1 MLTKIYNWLEKKDED
16 LAGGLAVGLAGG
28 LVGGLAGGLAVGL
41 ANLSQLMPVNFLSI
55 TALILGT
62 FILAEILYGFNDK
75 EKKPTLG
82 RIAWLKAD
90 SVFCSLLI
98 IINSLNIV
106 WLCRNTRID
115 FDVVLQWIGYI
126 GAGIISIAAVG
137 GAIYLWLLWNK
148 KRLTK

>member
-1 MLTKIYNWLEKKDED
+1 MLTKIYNWLEKKDEE
-16 LAGGLAVGLAGG
+16 LAVGLAWA
-28 LVGGLAGGLAVGL
+28 LAWGLAFGLAFGL

-62 FILAEILYGFNDK
+62 FILAEILYGFNGK

>member
-1 MLTKIYNWLEKKDED
+1 MLTKIYSWLEKKDEE
-16 LAGGLAVGLAGG
+16 LAVGLAWA
-28 LVGGLAGGLAVGL
+28 LAWGLAFGLAFGL

-62 FILAEILYGFNDK
+62 FILAEIIYGFNGK

-90 SVFCSLLI
+90 SVLCSLLI

-126 GAGIISIAAVG
+126 GAGIISIAVVG